1 MAEQSF
7 LGKQGLPFPYLLA
20 AFLETKTTSQNE
32 KTKLNNNNKQT
43 ENLLILG
50 LDLGGVMA
58 RVLSEYGQGM
68 LHEILEELVAYLLI
82 V

>member
-32 KTKLNNNNKQT
+32 KTKLNNNKQT

-68 LHEILEELVAYLLI
+68 LHEILEELIAYLLI